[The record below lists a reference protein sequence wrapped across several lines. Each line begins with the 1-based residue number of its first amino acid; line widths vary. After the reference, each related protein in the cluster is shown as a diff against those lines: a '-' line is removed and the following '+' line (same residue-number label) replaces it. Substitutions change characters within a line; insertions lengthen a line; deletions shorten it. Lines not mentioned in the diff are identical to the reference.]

1 MIGTNSD
8 EMNYWIG
15 EIGGMML
22 YRFTSSVKFENDLK
36 SLSYVGKRRV
46 KKFIDS
52 LEGPNIWRVSEFY
65 NEMMFRLPAIYQAQ
79 EHSKNGGKAY
89 MYYWTVPSAI
99 PDRKACH
106 AVELAYVFGNLEET
120 IYTGERADEDISDAV
135 MQMWTNFARIGNPS
149 TDEIEW
155 KPYDVNDRASLVISD
170 KPHMSNDVLHKQRK
184 MLSPLL
190 KRMINPSYAGLDY
203 NVPYVRKLLA
213 GGLLAVSG
221 VAAAAVLTAKLFK
234 D

>member
-52 LEGPNIWRVSEFY
+52 LEGPSIWRVSEFY

-89 MYYWTVPSAI
+89 MYYWTVPSAM
-99 PDRKACH
+99 PLRKACH
-106 AVELAYVFGNLEET
+106 AVELAYVFGNLDET
-120 IYTGERADEDISDAV
+120 IYTGERGDEKLSDRV
-135 MQMWTNFARIGNPS
+135 MQMWTNFARTGDPS
-149 TDEIEW
+149 VNGLGW
-155 KPYDVNDRASLVISD
+155 FPYDENARVSMVIS
-170 KPHMSNDVLHKQRK
+170 KEQHLKSDVLREQREL
-184 MLSPLL
+184 LSPLL
-190 KRMINPSYAGLDY
+190 TYMINPSYATLDY
-203 NVPYVRKLLA
+203 NVPFVRKSVALGIATALTAA
-213 GGLLAVSG
+213 GLAV
-221 VAAAAVLTAKLFK
+221 LIKKLLE
-234 D
+234 